1 MLYQSMQRPGFL
13 FIHMIFPMMCLA
25 ICNQSV
31 QAQWQP
37 FTLSNGNI
45 VINVEIDGHEASAIL
60 DSGASGHMISSAFV
74 KKYGQDFTK
83 LRKVEMKGV
92 YGKRKIQLYSDI
104 PVKLFGADAQLDKVP
119 EGLRNGADLL
129 LGGAFFQGAIIQID
143 YPNSRLRRLS
153 KQSIDLKKH
162 ANVPMKRARGGR
174 FPAIEVEHNGVKAWL
189 IFDTG
194 NSGGILVERGF
205 ATENGWLNDETDVT
219 ERTSFG
225 IFESSMSLNFYIDA
239 LTIGPYE
246 LEHVSVSVP
255 REDHMN
261 DFGRYLDE
269 LSTGTRIKRGV
280 QAKGLIGYDVL
291 KHFIVTIDYMAYR
304 VNLYAP

>member
-1 MLYQSMQRPGFL
+1 MLYQSMRQPGIL
-13 FIHMIFPMMCLA
+13 FIHMIVPMMCLA

-37 FTLSNGNI
+37 FTLRNGNI
-45 VINVEIDGHEASAIL
+45 VIDVEIDGHEASAIL
-60 DSGASGHMISSAFV
+60 DSGASSHMISSAFV

-83 LRKVEMKGV
+83 LGKVDMKGV
-92 YGKRKIQLYSDI
+92 YGKRKLQVYSDI
-104 PVKLFGADAQLDKVP
+104 PVKLFGSDVQFYKVP

-129 LGGAFFQGAIIQID
+129 LGGAFFKGAIIQID

-153 KQSIDLKKH
+153 KQSVDLKKH
-162 ANVPMKRARGGR
+162 ANVPMKRALGGR

-189 IFDTG
+189 ILDTG
-194 NSGGILVERGF
+194 NSGGVLVERSF
-205 ATENGWLNDETDVT
+205 ATANGWLNDETEVT

-225 IFESSMSLNFYIDA
+225 LFESSTSLNFYIDA
-239 LTIGPYE
+239 FKIGPYE
-246 LEHVSVSVP
+246 LEHVSVNVP
-255 REDHMN
+255 SEGHMN
-261 DFGRYLDE
+261 DFGRYTNE
-269 LSTGTRIKRGV
+269 FSTGTLIKRGV